1 MYWLK
6 PTPAI
11 SPEAPLSTAKVRLQG
26 EHLWLAAEVA
36 DGAFGNERQVYAVY
50 YPNLKTLLLAPMSD
64 TTFKQAHEV
73 SMLFV
78 KIRNQQG
85 DRTISLQEIILDH
98 DLDRS
103 DRDLAYTLVPGLGI
117 LQVKV

>member
-1 MYWLK
+1 MYWLR
-6 PTPAI
+6 PTTT
-11 SPEAPLSTAKVRLQG
+11 SPEAPPSTAKVRLQG

-64 TTFKQAHEV
+64 LTFKQAHEV
-73 SMLFV
+73 AMLFV

-85 DRTISLQEIILDH
+85 DRTISMQEIILDH

-103 DRDLAYTLVPGLGI
+103 DRDLEFTLVPGLGI
-117 LQVKV
+117 LQVKLS

>member
-6 PTPAI
+6 PTATETTP
-11 SPEAPLSTAKVRLQG
+11 PPSTASVRLQG
-26 EHLWLAAEVA
+26 DHLWLAAEVA
-36 DGAFGNERQVYAVY
+36 DSAFGNERQVYAVY

-64 TTFKQAHEV
+64 TMFKQAHEV
-73 SMLFV
+73 AMLFV

-85 DRTISLQEIILDH
+85 DRTISMQEIILDH

-103 DRDLAYTLVPGLGI
+103 DKDLEFTLVPGLGI
-117 LQVKV
+117 LQVKI

>member
-6 PTPAI
+6 PIPTPE
-11 SPEAPLSTAKVRLQG
+11 PPPAPSTAKVRLQG

-36 DGAFGNERQVYAVY
+36 DAAFSDERQVYAVY
-50 YPNLKTLLLAPMSD
+50 YPNLKTLLLAPISD
-64 TTFKQAHEV
+64 SMFKQAHEV

-85 DRTISLQEIILDH
+85 DRTISMQEIILDH

-103 DRDLAYTLVPGLGI
+103 DRDLEYTLVPGLGI
-117 LQVKV
+117 LQVKI